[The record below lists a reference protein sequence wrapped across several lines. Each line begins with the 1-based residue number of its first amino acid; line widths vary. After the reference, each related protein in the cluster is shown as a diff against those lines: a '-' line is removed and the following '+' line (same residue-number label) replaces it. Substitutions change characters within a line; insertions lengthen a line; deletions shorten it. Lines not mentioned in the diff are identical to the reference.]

1 MAETTVKVGQ
11 IWKDNDPRQKR
22 FVRIVRTRQLRS
34 GFCVVRI
41 RRCYETGEDKPGCPE
56 TGTKI
61 ARFGKKGVA
70 GFTLVKDAP

>member
-1 MAETTVKVGQ
+1 MAETVVKVGQ
-11 IWKDNDPRQKR
+11 IWRDNDSRQVR

-34 GFCVVRI
+34 GFYVVRI
-41 RRCYETGEDKPGCPE
+41 RRCYESGEDKPGCPE